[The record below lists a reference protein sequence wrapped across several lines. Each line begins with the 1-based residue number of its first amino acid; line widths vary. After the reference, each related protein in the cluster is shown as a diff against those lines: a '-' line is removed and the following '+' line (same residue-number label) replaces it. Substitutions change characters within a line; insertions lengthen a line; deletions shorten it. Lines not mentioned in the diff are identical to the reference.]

1 MKFLNH
7 RGYTTPGDT
16 GAGAGISAG
25 GATGARRVHSNT
37 PGGVAGVFPSQTHIK
52 LGNKSTQVGL
62 SKGPGARAR
71 MSGDMTKVHTF

>member
-7 RGYTTPGDT
+7 RGYTTPGAT
-16 GAGAGISAG
+16 GAGAAIYAG

-37 PGGVAGVFPSQTHIK
+37 PGGVAGLITRNTRETVGS
-52 LGNKSTQVGL
+52 KSTQVGL

-71 MSGDMTKVHTF
+71 MSGDMPKVHTF